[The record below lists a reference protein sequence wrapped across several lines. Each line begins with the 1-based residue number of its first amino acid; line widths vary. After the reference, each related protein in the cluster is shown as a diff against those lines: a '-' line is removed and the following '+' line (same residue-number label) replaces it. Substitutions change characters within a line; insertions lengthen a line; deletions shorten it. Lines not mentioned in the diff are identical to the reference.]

1 MPRSGPQRSK
11 CSISTVFRVLYYPP
25 RSVLQSPWWP
35 DVLLVAVQSSVVPGS
50 RRSPGKRRVGKRGP
64 RSRGGAAAT
73 ERTSA
78 QQVFHRYSVRG
89 SLKTSALP
97 AAESLVTR
105 CPFGCRPGFG
115 GSWIPAFAGKTMG
128 ERENDEGAALECPS
142 DLIGADGAA
151 ALAQGQALLHD
162 FPPGLDGELVEPGL
176 VGHEPGQGLLV
187 ELGGGGARGVLLEV
201 LQQGAMALGGQFAGP
216 LPVLLRHGIAEG
228 GVVAHQGVPA
238 VVQGL
243 VRHGAHFL
251 GVTSWAVA
259 SSCCIRKLPVWFS
272 WPTRMSRAENWER

>member
-105 CPFGCRPGFG
+105 CPFGCRPVVRGF
-115 GSWIPAFAGKTMG
+115 WLPAFAGKTRG
-128 ERENDEGAALECPS
+128 KKAGTQEPRWRRCHEADLSAAGLPPAQCPGSCPFRFPRESGGLGAAVAPRS
-142 DLIGADGAA
+142 RSGPQRSGFSAGT
-151 ALAQGQALLHD
+151 
-162 FPPGLDGELVEPGL
+162 
-176 VGHEPGQGLLV
+176 
-187 ELGGGGARGVLLEV
+187 VL
-201 LQQGAMALGGQFAGP
+201 
-216 LPVLLRHGIAEG
+216 R
-228 GVVAHQGVPA
+228 
-238 VVQGL
+238 
-243 VRHGAHFL
+243 
-251 GVTSWAVA
+251 
-259 SSCCIRKLPVWFS
+259 FS
-272 WPTRMSRAENWER
+272 